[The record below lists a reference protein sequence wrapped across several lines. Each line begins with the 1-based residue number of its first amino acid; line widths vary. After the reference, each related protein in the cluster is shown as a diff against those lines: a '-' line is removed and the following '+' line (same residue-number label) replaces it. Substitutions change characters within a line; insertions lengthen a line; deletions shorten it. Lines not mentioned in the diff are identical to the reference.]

1 MMKNALINPLPLF
14 ETATALQN
22 GDLELVSFLDAL
34 FARQEWLEP
43 KIQAFIPEENRRER
57 VMAAAQA
64 LLDRY
69 PEPQQRPKLF
79 GVPIGVKDIFHAEG
93 LPTHAGSNLPPHVL
107 GGPEA
112 ASVKAFKQAGALVMG
127 KTVTTEF
134 AYFEPGPT
142 RNPHNLDHTPGGS
155 SSGSAAAVAA
165 GMIPLAIGTQTIGSV
180 IRPAAFCGIVGY
192 KPSYNR
198 INPEGLLF
206 FSRSADHVGLFTQD
220 ARGMRLAASA
230 VCAGWNKNIELPR
243 KPVLGVPT
251 GPYLTQASKEALSAF
266 EQQCS
271 QLKAAGY
278 TVREVPLFK
287 NIDEI
292 NRIHRRLIAAEFA
305 SEHKHWFETYRDY
318 YRPRTASLIL
328 EGMQAPQEEV
338 EDARDLQSLL
348 REEVL
353 HIMDVN
359 DIDLWIAPAAPGP
372 APEGLDSTGDPVMNL
387 PWTFLGLPAV
397 TVPASKAG
405 NGLPLGLQ
413 MIGPW
418 MMDEEMLAWAEDV
431 QPLFQV

>member
-1 MMKNALINPLPLF
+1 MKNSLINPLSLF
-14 ETATALQN
+14 ETAIALQN
-22 GDLELVSFLDAL
+22 GELELIPFLDSL
-34 FARQEWLEP
+34 FIRQKWLEP
-43 KIQAFIPEENRRER
+43 KIQAFIPEKNRRSR
-57 VMAAAQA
+57 IMTAAQT
-64 LLDRY
+64 LLERF

-79 GVPIGVKDIFHAEG
+79 GIPIGVKDIFQVDG
-93 LPTHAGSNLPPHVL
+93 LPTHAGSNLPPDVL
-107 GGPEA
+107 DGPEA

-165 GMIPLAIGTQTIGSV
+165 GMVPLAIGTQTIGSV
-180 IRPAAFCGIVGY
+180 IRPAAFCGIVGF

-198 INPEGLLF
+198 IDPEGLLF
-206 FSRSADHVGLFTQD
+206 FSRSADHVGLFTQEVP
-220 ARGMRLAASA
+220 GMRLAAST
-230 VCAGWNKNIELPR
+230 VCAGWNKNIDLPH
-243 KPVLGVPT
+243 KPVLGIPT
-251 GPYLTQASKEALSAF
+251 GPYLVQASKEALIAF
-266 EQQCS
+266 DQQCA

-278 TVREVPLFK
+278 TVRAIPLFG
-287 NIDEI
+287 NINDI
-292 NRIHRRLIAAEFA
+292 NSIHRQLIAAEFA
-305 SEHKHWFETYRDY
+305 SEHKQWFETYHSY
-318 YRPRTASLIL
+318 YRPRTAALIL
-328 EGMQAPQEEV
+328 EGMQISQEKV
-338 EDARDLQSLL
+338 EDTRDLQPLL

-372 APEGLDSTGDPVMNL
+372 APKGLHSTGDPIMNL

-397 TVPASKAG
+397 TVPASKAD

-431 QPLFQV
+431 QRLFQA